1 MAEDS
6 DLEKTEPASPRRLE
20 KAREEGQ
27 VARSRELTTFLMLL
41 AGIGGIWI
49 GAGYLYETFGGI
61 VRRSVWFDPRV
72 AHDPSAMVM
81 QAASLAGEALKGL
94 APLFLLLVVVAVMAS
109 MALGGMS
116 FSGKA
121 LQPKFERMNPAK
133 GIKRMFSM
141 QTVVELIKTLAKAGL
156 VGSVAMYVIWTE
168 REQMT
173 ALMYVH
179 PTAAIATGMELII
192 KCCALIAAS
201 LLVIVLIDA
210 PWQLWSFYKKLRMS
224 RQDVKEEH
232 KESEG
237 DPHVKGRIRQQ
248 QRSMARSRMMSQV
261 PGADVVVTNPTH
273 YAVALKYQDGKGG
286 APRVVA
292 KGTGLIAAKIRGLAA
307 EHNVATLQAPA
318 LARALYFNV
327 ELEREIPV
335 DLYSA
340 VAEVLAWVYQLRNW
354 NKGQGERP
362 IMPTRLNVP
371 TGMDEGPLRSRKHE
385 KQ

>member
-41 AGIGGIWI
+41 AGIGGIWV
-49 GAGYLYETFGGI
+49 GAAYLYETFGGI

-72 AHDPSAMVM
+72 AHDPNAMVV
-81 QAASLAGEALKGL
+81 QAAGLAGEALKGL
-94 APLFLLLVVVAVMAS
+94 VPLFALLVLVAILAS
-109 MALGGMS
+109 IALGGMS

-141 QTVVELIKTLAKAGL
+141 QTVIELIKTLAKAGL
-156 VGSVAMYVIWTE
+156 VGSVAVYVIWTE

-179 PTAAIATGMELII
+179 PTAAIATGMTLII

-307 EHNVATLQAPA
+307 EHKVVMLEAPA

-371 TGMDEGPLRSRKHE
+371 TGMDEGPLRSRKH
-385 KQ
+385 